1 MWAGGVKPCFFKHA
15 SSEVRLVVEPL
26 VGVAD
31 DAEVEVV
38 LVELAVLL
46 PQAAITRDTVIA
58 VNRSNSR
65 DARRR
70 ILVVVCTGSLS
81 SFGCRRDERVLGAR
95 LNMHRM
101 SRSHLCGARKEPER
115 LLSAHNQA
123 LPS

>member
-26 VGVAD
+26 VGVVD
-31 DAEVEVV
+31 DAEVEVEVEVEVV

-81 SFGCRRDERVLGAR
+81 SFGCRRDEGVLGAR
-95 LNMHRM
+95 LNMHPNVAVAPVR
-101 SRSHLCGARKEPER
+101 RPGGT
-115 LLSAHNQA
+115 
-123 LPS
+123 